1 MDATPDPSA
10 DPEPSSVARVVLIVL
25 IVLSI
30 LLLGFVIAPFAG
42 AYFIAAVLAG
52 ALYPLYLRLTARL
65 RGRRALAAGLLT
77 GAVFL
82 ALVLPTGG
90 ITALVVKESVDGVT
104 FVRETLSSE
113 GVHGLI
119 RRLPGPLQKLGDRVV
134 SSIPSTADE
143 LNTMAG
149 EQSSRAAAAVGGVLA
164 ATSQALVQTGMMLI
178 ALFFFLLDG
187 RQLVTWLES
196 LLPFRRVRLTE
207 LLVEFRG
214 VSVSVLVSSA
224 LTAGVQAVASLI
236 GFAIARVPNLI
247 FFVLVAFVLA
257 FIPAVGA
264 ASVSIVLSL
273 LLFAGGRTGSAIFL
287 LLYGVVV
294 VGTVDNVAKPLLM
307 RFGSSTEGTQLDEAV
322 VFFALLGGLGAFG
335 AIGLLAGPLIVVFF
349 LTMLRMARREFAGH
363 GGSEVH

>member
-1 MDATPDPSA
+1 MAPTPDPSA
-10 DPEPSSVARVVLIVL
+10 NPKPSSVARVVLIVL

-30 LLLGFVIAPFAG
+30 LLLGWVIAPFAG
-42 AYFIAAVLAG
+42 AYFIAAILAG
-52 ALYPLYLRLTARL
+52 ALYPLHLRLVARV
-65 RGRRALAAGLLT
+65 RGRRSLSSGLIT

-90 ITALVVKESVDGVT
+90 FTALVVKETIDGVNY
-104 FVRETLSSE
+104 VRSTLSSE

-119 RRLPGPLQKLGDRVV
+119 RRLPGPLQKYGEKAVGA
-134 SSIPSTADE
+134 IPQTAE
-143 LNTMAG
+143 EINAIAG
-149 EQSSRAAAAVGGVLA
+149 EQSSRAASAVGGFLA
-164 ATSQALVQTGMMLI
+164 ATSEALIQTAMMLI
-178 ALFFFLLDG
+178 ALFFFLRDG
-187 RQLVTWLES
+187 QALVSWLES

-207 LLVEFRG
+207 LLTEFRH

-224 LTAGVQAVASLI
+224 LTAGVQAIASLI

-264 ASVSIVLSL
+264 ASVSVSLSL

-287 LLYGVVV
+287 LIWGVVV

-307 RFGSSTEGTQLDEAV
+307 RFGGSPDGEQLDEAV
-322 VFFALLGGLGAFG
+322 VFFALLGGLAAFG
-335 AIGLLAGPLIVVFF
+335 GIGLLAGPLIVVFF
-349 LTMLRMARREFAGH
+349 LTMIRMARREFAVP
-363 GGSEVH
+363 GS